1 MAKFL
6 KYFQSVKSLFL
17 SLGQRL
23 LFGIL
28 TLAFILFLSY
38 MGLDMARGVPLE
50 NAVPEAMRKSL
61 IYAGKAIQG
70 DFGETTAGG
79 VSLLP
84 TPVIELIPNIIIRSF
99 GLLAVSL
106 LLSAV
111 FGVILGYLSAGKRS
125 GRSLFAIML
134 SIIGIS
140 IPSFFAAMLLQLG
153 VTKITQA
160 TGSPFLPVGGLGWDE
175 HLILPALVL
184 AARPLAQISRVTF
197 VTIEEILLQDYIRT
211 AHSKGL
217 RQRVVTAVHVFR
229 NAAIPI
235 LTTIGLSLRFSLSSL
250 PVVEFFFGWTGIGF
264 TLLKAISQ
272 RDDNLT
278 VILALTLGALVILV
292 NIFLDILYHLI
303 DPRLADR
310 ARNVSRE
317 RKTGVF
323 QWLKV
328 FREDTKKKKQEK
340 SDEAIEKWKEKQEKG
355 KGKDTASD
363 SPFTALV
370 KNKLEAASPEQKSDR
385 SKGRQRAWL
394 RGTLGNI
401 PFMVGGIIV
410 LGLFFVIFFGP
421 QLSPHSPY
429 TTQGLTIED
438 GVFSVPPFEPGEIYP
453 WGTDVLGRDIKS
465 LVLSGAQQT
474 IFLAI
479 SVVLARIMV
488 GFVLGAIAGWLNGS
502 RVDRF
507 IVGLAEI
514 IAAFPTLLLAMI
526 LVLAFGIR
534 RGIDPFVIALGFVG
548 WGEIMQYVRSEVML
562 IRPKLFIESAV
573 ALGARS
579 PRIIWRHVLPNLIPS
594 LVSLVVLEMG
604 AVLMLL
610 GELGFIGIFI
620 GGGAFADLDVAGPAF
635 HYSDVPEWGA
645 MLSNVRTY
653 ARAYPW
659 TALYPAAAFFIAIMG
674 FNLFGEGIRRLI
686 ERVGVEVTRIFVNR
700 YTFIASALAIT
711 AFFWLR
717 GSTGD
722 IVFYQQQASSFNG
735 EQALGHVAYLTHP
748 AFEGRA
754 LGSAGM
760 NGAAEYI
767 ASEFE
772 KMGIQPA
779 GEKATY
785 FQTRSRSYQTLDSI
799 PLLEINDGNPA
810 PLYRKDFVEYGRS
823 HFRNLGEVDAPV
835 RFISTGELLDF
846 GTYFGPNIPAL
857 RGLDYSNEILLVLSE
872 EGANELLRVPKA
884 GVLVVADDEQDLQ
897 RHSTLSSR
905 NPFSTLFG
913 TNRELGNDI
922 PMMWISEE
930 MANRLLGKSS
940 YDVTELKH
948 ISEGLSQD
956 EVFSFMLNENLHMKI
971 EASIQED
978 VEARHVIGYLPGSA
992 AVPGEGQLDDKM
1004 IVVLAQYDQPP
1015 LLPDGQIPA
1024 GANDNA
1030 AGVAVMLEMIR
1041 TMKESGYQPYKTF
1054 LFVAYSGEGLEGG
1067 ENVRADVE
1075 KFLSAKKGF
1084 SSAYEVETIVDLRG
1098 LGAKEGNQLLL
1109 SVGGSLRLAN
1119 IFESAAKRM
1128 RTPTQRTGER
1138 VDISIVF
1145 EDKAGING
1153 GEEAPRIGLLWEG
1166 WDLTAGTTLDTYEE
1180 VSAAH
1185 LDESGES
1192 ISLALMM
1199 LGRETQH

>member
-1 MAKFL
+1 MKL
-6 KYFQSVKSLFL
+6 FQTLKSLFL

-23 LFGIL
+23 LFGLL
-28 TLAFILFLSY
+28 TLAFILFLSF

-50 NAVPEAMRKSL
+50 NAATEAVRKSVN
-61 IYAGKAIQG
+61 YVGKAVQG

-79 VSLLP
+79 FSLLP
-84 TPVIELIPNIIIRSF
+84 TPVIELIPDIIVRSF

-106 LLSAV
+106 LLSALLG
-111 FGVILGYLSAGKRS
+111 FILGLLSAGKRS
-125 GRSLFAIML
+125 GRSLFAIIL

-140 IPSFFAAMLLQLG
+140 VPSFFAAMLLQVG
-153 VTKITQA
+153 VTKISQA
-160 TGSPFLPVGGLGWDE
+160 TGEIFLPVGGFGWDK

-197 VTIEEILLQDYIRT
+197 VTIEEILLQDYVRT

-217 RQRVVTAVHVFR
+217 RQRAVTAVHVFR
-229 NAAIPI
+229 NAAISI

-250 PVVEFFFGWTGIGF
+250 PVVEFFFGWAGIGF

-292 NIFLDILYHLI
+292 NIFLDLLYHLI
-303 DPRLADR
+303 DPRLADL
-310 ARNVSRE
+310 ARNISRE
-317 RKTGVF
+317 
-323 QWLKV
+323 
-328 FREDTKKKKQEK
+328 KKKGIFQQIKAFKEGFK
-340 SDEAIEKWKEKQEKG
+340 RNKKEKEE
-355 KGKDTASD
+355 KDTQSG

-370 KNKLEAASPEQKSDR
+370 KSKLEAASPEQRSDR
-385 SKGRQRAWL
+385 NKGRRRAWL
-394 RGTLGNI
+394 QGTFGNF
-401 PFMVGGIIV
+401 PFMLGAMIV
-410 LGLFFVIFFGP
+410 LGLFLVIIFGP

-438 GVFSVPPFEPGEIYP
+438 GVFSVPPFEPDEVYP
-453 WGTDVLGRDIKS
+453 WGTDMLGRDIMS

-488 GFVLGAIAGWLNGS
+488 GFILGAIAGWLNGS
-502 RVDRF
+502 RIDRF

-534 RGIDPFVIALGFVG
+534 RGLDPFVIALGFVG
-548 WGEIMQYVRSEVML
+548 WGEIMQYVRSEVMV

-594 LVSLVVLEMG
+594 LVSIIVLEMG

-620 GGGAFADLDVAGPAF
+620 GGGAFADLDIAGAPF

-653 ARAYPW
+653 ARSYPW
-659 TALYPAAAFFIAIMG
+659 MAIYPAGAFFIAIMG

-686 ERVGVEVTRIFVNR
+686 ERVGVEVTRVFANQ
-700 YTFIASALAIT
+700 YTLIGSTLAVA

-722 IVFYQQQASSFNG
+722 IVFYQQQARLFNG
-735 EQALGHVAYLTHP
+735 EQALGHVAYLTDP
-748 AFEGRA
+748 DLDGRA
-754 LGSAGM
+754 LGSEGI
-760 NGAAEYI
+760 NDAADYI

-772 KMGIQPA
+772 AMGIQPA
-779 GEKATY
+779 GEKSTY
-785 FQTRSRSYQTLDSI
+785 FQTRSRSYEELDSI
-799 PLLEINDGNPA
+799 PLFDVDDGKPA
-810 PLYRKDFVEYGRS
+810 PIYREDFVEYAAS
-823 HFRNLGEVDAPV
+823 YFRNFGEAESKI
-835 RFISTGELLDF
+835 RFIAAGELLNL
-846 GTYFGPNIPAL
+846 GTWFGPNIPAL
-857 RGLDYSNEILLVLSE
+857 RDLDYSDEILLVLSE
-872 EGANELLRVPKA
+872 EAANDFLSVPKA
-884 GVLVVADDEQDLQ
+884 GLLVVTDDEQKLQ
-897 RHSTLSSR
+897 RRFTLSSR
-905 NPFSTLFG
+905 NPFSTTFG
-913 TNRELGNDI
+913 TNREEGSDTPI
-922 PMMWISEE
+922 MWISQE
-930 MANRLLGKSS
+930 MANRLLSGSG
-940 YDVTELKH
+940 YDVTDLTHLSEEL
-948 ISEGLSQD
+948 GQD
-956 EVFSFMLNENLHMKI
+956 EVIGIKLDTNIHMKI
-971 EASIQED
+971 EGSLQEK
-978 VEARHVIGYLPGSA
+978 VEARHVIGYLPGAA
-992 AVPGEGQLDDKM
+992 AVPGETQLDDKM

-1015 LLPDGQIPA
+1015 LLPDGQVPA

-1030 AGVAVMLEMIR
+1030 AGVAVMLELIR
-1041 TMKESGYQPYKTF
+1041 TIQESGYQPYKTF

-1067 ENVRADVE
+1067 ENVQADVD
-1075 KFLSAKKGF
+1075 KFLSAKTGF

-1128 RTPTQRTGER
+1128 GTPTKRTGER

-1145 EDKAGING
+1145 ADRAVLSG
-1153 GEEAPRIGLLWEG
+1153 GEAAPRIGLLWEG
-1166 WDLTAGTTLDTYEE
+1166 WDENSDTILDSYEK
-1180 VSAAH
+1180 VSAEN
-1185 LDESGES
+1185 LDQSGES